1 MPEFGSYPSGTP
13 SWVDLATPDMS
24 TSRTFYSAIFGWK
37 VKELG
42 PESGGYAMFTK
53 NEKHVA
59 GVGPAMAEGQ
69 PATWTTYVCVDDSD
83 STLRAVEK
91 AGGNVIVEPMDILDV
106 GRMMMFADP
115 AGAVMATW
123 QPRSHK
129 GADLANESG
138 ALCWN
143 ELHTRDLEG
152 AKAFYG
158 DVFGW
163 DAETTELA
171 GMKYTE
177 WKRGAFPIGG
187 MTEMPARIP
196 KGTPPFWLVYFG
208 IDDTDACV
216 ANSTELGATL
226 LTGPTDI
233 PAGRYA
239 VIADPTGAEFG
250 IIRV

>member
-138 ALCWN
+138 HSAGTSCI
-143 ELHTRDLEG
+143 
-152 AKAFYG
+152 
-158 DVFGW
+158 
-163 DAETTELA
+163 LA
-171 GMKYTE
+171 TWRE
-177 WKRGAFPIGG
+177 RKRFTATSSGG
-187 MTEMPARIP
+187 MQR
-196 KGTPPFWLVYFG
+196 PP
-208 IDDTDACV
+208 
-216 ANSTELGATL
+216 S
-226 LTGPTDI
+226 
-233 PAGRYA
+233 
-239 VIADPTGAEFG
+239 
-250 IIRV
+250 

>member
-13 SWVDLATPDMS
+13 SWVDLATPDAS
-24 TSRTFYSAIFGWK
+24 ASRAFYSAIFGWE

-53 NEKHVA
+53 NEKRVA
-59 GVGPAMAEGQ
+59 GVGPVMAEGQ
-69 PATWTTYVCVDDSD
+69 AATWTTYVCVEDSD
-83 STLRAVEK
+83 STFETVKR
-91 AGGNVIVEPMDILDV
+91 AGGTAIVEPMDILDV
-106 GRMMMFADP
+106 GRMMLFADP
-115 AGAVMATW
+115 AGAVIATW
-123 QPRSHK
+123 QPRSHR

-138 ALCWN
+138 AVCWN
-143 ELHTRDLEG
+143 ELFTSDLEG

-163 DAETTELA
+163 DAETSEMA

-177 WKRGAFPIGG
+177 WKRGDSPIGG

-208 IDDTDACV
+208 IDDTDTCV
-216 ANSTELGATL
+216 AKSTELGATL

-233 PAGRYA
+233 AAGRYA